1 MPSPDATVARPR
13 QSPWEGHQVV
23 DEDVVRRDC
32 IPFFPVAP
40 GCLCV
45 GLFTFEGLRSLGA
58 PGKHQF

>member
-1 MPSPDATVARPR
+1 MARPR

-23 DEDVVRRDC
+23 DEDVVRRVC